1 MDRFA
6 LVLVILG
13 AIVWGVIGIFG
24 LNPVA
29 WVMHGSMTV
38 LSRIIYTLIGL
49 GGIWCIKFLF
59 REREFVKHHEST

>member
-6 LVLVILG
+6 LVLVVIG
-13 AIVWGVIGIFG
+13 AVAWGVVGIFG

-29 WVMHGSMTV
+29 WFTRGTMTA

-49 GGIWCIKFLF
+49 GGLWCIKFFF
-59 REREFVKHHEST
+59 REREIVKHRG